1 MKKLLALGL
10 VFLTLILPITSLAYE
25 EPVEF
30 AVREFHTI
38 AAKQAVS
45 HKLILFPPHSA
56 APNEVVFALRKG
68 STSSGGYPTITIIV
82 NDFSIYYYLEDYAA
96 AVNLFAEAEKIFS
109 GYTFEETIIV
119 YFDSV
124 NEIVRYQPQQTNA
137 ATP

>member
-68 STSSGGYPTITIIV
+68 STSSGGYPTLTMIV

-96 AVNLFAEAEKIFS
+96 AVNLFTEAEKIF
-109 GYTFEETIIV
+109 GGCILEETTIIYV
-119 YFDSV
+119 DFV
-124 NEIVRYQPQQTNA
+124 NEINRYQRPEANA